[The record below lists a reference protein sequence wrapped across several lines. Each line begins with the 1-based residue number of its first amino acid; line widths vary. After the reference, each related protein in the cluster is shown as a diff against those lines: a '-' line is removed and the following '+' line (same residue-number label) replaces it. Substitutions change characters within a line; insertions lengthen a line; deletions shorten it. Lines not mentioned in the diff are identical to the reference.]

1 MTGRRPKILFVVAED
16 WYFYSHRL
24 PIARA
29 AQQAGYDVAV
39 ATHVAEHGEKIAAEG
54 IRVIPWGLRRE
65 SYSPL
70 QEFAALRQLR
80 RIYAAE
86 RPDLAH
92 HVALKPILY
101 GSIAARRHKRTQVI
115 NAWAGLGF
123 LVASAS
129 LKARLLRTVLTR
141 AFRIL
146 LNRPGSTVLVQNS
159 DDGRLVEKEFRV
171 PRERIELIRGSGVDL
186 ERFAPAPEPAGTAMV
201 LLAARMIWIKGVEEF
216 VAAAQALKA
225 KGVAARF
232 VVAGDS
238 DEGSPTA
245 IPRAQLQAWHA
256 SGAIEWA
263 GWQADITDLMRQATI
278 VCLPSHGGE
287 GIPKVLLEAAA
298 CGRALVTTDVPGCRE
313 VVRAGENGLLVPS
326 RDVPALAG
334 AIEQLLQQPA
344 ERRRMGARSREIAA
358 EFAQPTVVGATLK
371 LYRRLC
377 PADDDDKTVSQASAP
392 RA

>member
-39 ATHVAEHGEKIAAEG
+39 VTRVAEHGEKIAAEG
-54 IRVIPWGLRRE
+54 IRVIPWELRRE

-70 QEFAALRQLR
+70 RELAALRQLR
-80 RIYAAE
+80 RIYADE
-86 RPDLAH
+86 QPDIAH

-101 GSIAARRHKRTQVI
+101 GSIAARKHERTPVI

-123 LVASAS
+123 LVASPS
-129 LKARLLRTVLTR
+129 LKAKLLRTFLTR
-141 AFRIL
+141 AFRFL
-146 LNRPGSTVLVQNS
+146 LNRPTSTVLVQNA

-186 ERFAPAPEPAGTAMV
+186 ERFTAAPEPDGAPMV

-216 VAAAQALKA
+216 VAAAQALKT

-232 VVAGDS
+232 VVAGDT

-245 IPRAQLQAWHA
+245 IPRAQLQAWHG
-256 SGAIEWA
+256 SGAIEWV
-263 GWQADITDLMRQATI
+263 GWQADITELMRQAAI

-313 VVRAGENGLLVPS
+313 IVRAGENGLLVPL
-326 RDVPALAG
+326 RDVPALAQ
-334 AIEQLLQQPA
+334 AIEQLLLQPA

-358 EFAQPTVVGATLK
+358 EFAQPTVVEATMN

-377 PADDDDKTVSQASAP
+377 PPDTGKTVSQASAP